1 MSTLVTRATTDSA
14 TCCSA
19 LGRRRN
25 KAVLRA
31 SEREQASGA
40 PATSSRLRYKC
51 EEAPGVVH
59 ENLVKCGVLDASM
72 PELRHELKDDRGIA
86 VSPVGLEVVRLGEV
100 A

>member
-1 MSTLVTRATTDSA
+1 MSTPVMRATTDSA

-19 LGRRRN
+19 PGRRRK

-31 SEREQASGA
+31 SEGERSSGA
-40 PATSSRLRYKC
+40 ASSRLGYEG
-51 EEAPGVVH
+51 EEAPGVVD
-59 ENLVKCGVLDASM
+59 ENLVKCGVLDPSM
-72 PELRHELKDDRGIA
+72 PEFRHELKDDRGIA